1 MTHLA
6 IMNKQLGLIDEIL
19 SGRKTIESRWYKNK
33 ICPWDRINAG
43 DTVYFKDSGAPVTA
57 KATVSKVLQFTELN
71 QEKFTHIVE
80 TYGDA
85 IALRTREYNDYY
97 QSKNYCVLVFLQDHV
112 KVKPFRI
119 DKKGYGTSAAW
130 LCIEDIKDIAIT

>member
-57 KATVSKVLQFTELN
+57 NATVSKVLQFTELN
-71 QEKFTHIVE
+71 QEKFTHIIK

-85 IALRTREYNDYY
+85 IAMRTREYNDYY
-97 QSKNYCVLVFLQDHV
+97 QSKNYCVLVFLQDPV